1 MGNPDILLVRESFH
15 KFLDPIWQSGR
26 QSRESLYQEMS
37 NLLGREAHVAQMSL
51 EDIQKCAAY
60 FLDKDS
66 EGYPCLFCKHC
77 IAIRHFLPVCALKQ
91 QRKENK
97 CGKYT
102 SDSNL

>member
-1 MGNPDILLVRESFH
+1 
-15 KFLDPIWQSGR
+15 
-26 QSRESLYQEMS
+26 MS

-51 EDIQKCAAY
+51 EEIQKCAAY

-66 EGYPCLFCKHC
+66 EGYPCFFCKHC
-77 IAIRHFLPVCALKQ
+77 IAIRHFLPVCVLKQ

-102 SDSNL
+102 PDANL